1 MKIHKEGPPRRTDY
15 ALDAQTRF
23 ADALR
28 AREAGMH
35 AHFKDGM
42 MQAGALFFKAF
53 FATHPSYE
61 VTRELHASGAVTSF
75 FESGNMSVTHAA
87 ARLVLSVMDHG
98 RMDPANLANIRSMEQ
113 RARQALTP

>member
-1 MKIHKEGPPRRTDY
+1 MKIHKEGSRRGVDY
-15 ALDAQTRF
+15 ALEAQTKF

-28 AREAGMH
+28 AKEVGMH

-53 FATHPSYE
+53 SATHPSYQ
-61 VTRELHASGAVTSF
+61 VSRELHASGAVTSF
-75 FESGNMSVTHAA
+75 FEAGNMSVTHAA

-98 RMDPANLANIRSMEQ
+98 RMDPVNLANIRSMEQ
-113 RARQALTP
+113 KARQALTP